1 MPLKQLVNGKR
12 ITILYK
18 EFDTARNALARL
30 ALQITLVQISV
41 SICARKKAEHLVVC
55 GWVQQEPITT
65 LLRRLSLDSSLQYF
79 LTNSPIG
86 PSPGV

>member
-30 ALQITLVQISV
+30 ALQIDKVELSGEQ
-41 SICARKKAEHLVVC
+41 
-55 GWVQQEPITT
+55 
-65 LLRRLSLDSSLQYF
+65 RLSSRIRVLQGQIAMLRKEVKR
-79 LTNSPIG
+79 LTKSD
-86 PSPGV
+86 